1 VQQLRGVNLCAGYI
15 WIRGCSL
22 RFTVFLQELGHYAR
36 DCPKPFKGKG
46 DGKGSGKG
54 KGAKGGKH

>member
-1 VQQLRGVNLCAGYI
+1 MILCAGYI
-15 WIRGCSL
+15 WIRGCSP